1 MNRIQLAILPAF
13 LLSSL
18 LIVLLTQWITNP
30 RMTAHAFSGEPESM
44 QPAPETQTDVAEPST
59 TTDTLT
65 ETESAAV
72 TDTAAACSLGVNFPD
87 SIRRWCALIETHARE
102 HSLDPNLIAAVIL
115 QESGGKPDAY
125 SKSGAVGLMQVMPRD
140 GIAATFQC
148 INGPCFSSRPTI
160 EELSDPDYNVAFG
173 TKMLAGLI
181 RKHGSVREAL
191 RAYGPM
197 DVGYYYADLV
207 LDIYNTYR

>member
-1 MNRIQLAILPAF
+1 MNRIQIAIIPAF

-18 LIVLLTQWITNP
+18 MIVLLTQWIANP
-30 RMTAHAFSGEPESM
+30 QMVAHAFSGSDQPTEVELDAQTEPVTASMDES
-44 QPAPETQTDVAEPST
+44 PVQTDS
-59 TTDTLT
+59 L
-65 ETESAAV
+65 AV
-72 TDTAAACSLGVNFPD
+72 SCSLGSRFPD
-87 SIRRWCALIETHARE
+87 SIQRWCELIETNA
-102 HSLDPNLIAAVIL
+102 SQSALDPNLIAAVML

-140 GIAATFQC
+140 GIAASFQC
-148 INGPCFSSRPTI
+148 INGPCFAARPSI
-160 EELSDPDYNVAFG
+160 EELSDPDTNVAYG

-181 RKHGSVREAL
+181 SKHGSTREAL

>member
-1 MNRIQLAILPAF
+1 MNRIQIAILPAF
-13 LLSSL
+13 VLSSF
-18 LIVLLTQWITNP
+18 LIVLLTQWIANP
-30 RMTAHAFSGEPESM
+30 QMIAHAFSGQEQPAQPATENQAKTEKSPDNTEADLAPESDG
-44 QPAPETQTDVAEPST
+44 AA
-59 TTDTLT
+59 
-65 ETESAAV
+65 ESAPI
-72 TDTAAACSLGVNFPD
+72 CSVGPGFPD
-87 SIRRWCALIETHARE
+87 SIRRWCDLIEAYASQQ
-102 HSLDPNLIAAVIL
+102 SLDPNLIAAVIL

-148 INGPCFSSRPTI
+148 INGPCFAARPSI

-181 RKHGSVREAL
+181 GKHGSVREAL